1 VPQFDTKPYDPK
13 KLRQKIR
20 SNIAKFEYIDDSNIL
35 NLQVRNLEDK
45 IWSRK
50 IDGSTY
56 QLNYTLSNGEKM
68 DINFIAAYNETRQK
82 YKKGTY
88 PDGDIP
94 TLEDIQALRELLL
107 RTQKQLQND
116 YQRGVFENFQ
126 PYLTSYGYE
135 LKSIEDAI
143 NFNNAHEAMHLGT
156 IKALNYFVK

>member
-1 VPQFDTKPYDPK
+1 MRRICKYYPGVGNICVNRKGSGTPEEFIKDEELEKKWLENEVPQFDTKPYDPK

-82 YKKGTY
+82 YKKRH
-88 PDGDIP
+88 
-94 TLEDIQALRELLL
+94 LHLR
-107 RTQKQLQND
+107 
-116 YQRGVFENFQ
+116 
-126 PYLTSYGYE
+126 
-135 LKSIEDAI
+135 
-143 NFNNAHEAMHLGT
+143 
-156 IKALNYFVK
+156 